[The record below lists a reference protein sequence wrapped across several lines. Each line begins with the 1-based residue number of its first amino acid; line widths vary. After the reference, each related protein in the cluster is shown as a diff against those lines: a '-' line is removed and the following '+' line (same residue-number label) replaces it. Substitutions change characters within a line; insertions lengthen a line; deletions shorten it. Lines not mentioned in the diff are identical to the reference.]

1 MLNVFMLLGNLHP
14 YTTHPTH
21 TAKKT
26 SNSSLTEGPV
36 REQSTENIL
45 QRMREEKA
53 EIPMSFPWDNIKLGK
68 ELGTGDFG
76 KVYTASYLVER
87 WES

>member
-1 MLNVFMLLGNLHP
+1 MNYIRRMYSWCLVLICLHHTP
-14 YTTHPTH
+14 H

-26 SNSSLTEGPV
+26 SNSSLTERTV

-53 EIPMSFPWDNIKLGK
+53 EVPMNFPWDNIKLGK

-76 KVYTASYLVER
+76 KVHNIHCKVFS
-87 WES
+87 